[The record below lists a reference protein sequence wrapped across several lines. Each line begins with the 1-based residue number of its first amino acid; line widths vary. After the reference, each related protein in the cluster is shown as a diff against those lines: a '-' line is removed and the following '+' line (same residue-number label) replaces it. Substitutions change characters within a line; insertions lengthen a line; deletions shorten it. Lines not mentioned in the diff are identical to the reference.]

1 MPENVNLD
9 GSEEDFARLL
19 VFHRIIN
26 KEQLQKA
33 MEDRQT
39 HVANTGKVETL
50 RDTLIRTKVVISP
63 LIFDVLRVA
72 SKVIEICTK
81 CNATHHI
88 HFYHP
93 GSRYFCTH
101 CKGPLRVTDPGQSLK
116 WQPGE
121 LARSVNEI
129 NAPMMDDPS
138 QTAIVRMATKED
150 TIAPPATADETM
162 LDMGKMNRPVRKET
176 KRITGRRPLPSL
188 PREPRVT
195 PEVEDQP
202 QSDEPKKKGFFGKLF
217 GKK

>member
-1 MPENVNLD
+1 
-9 GSEEDFARLL
+9 
-19 VFHRIIN
+19 
-26 KEQLQKA
+26 QKA

-72 SKVIEICTK
+72 SKVIEVCTK

-93 GSRYFCTH
+93 GSRYFCTY

-121 LARSVNEI
+121 LTRSVNEI
-129 NAPMMDDPS
+129 NSPFPEAPAKDPS
-138 QTAIVRMATKED
+138 ESQITRLATKKDE
-150 TIAPPATADETM
+150 TIASLPLSDETM
-162 LDMGKMNRPVRKET
+162 LDFGIPAKSPVKPTSAPSGGASAGKPAAAA
-176 KRITGRRPLPSL
+176 PP
-188 PREPRVT
+188 PP
-195 PEVEDQP
+195 PP
-202 QSDEPKKKGFFGKLF
+202 PAPKP
-217 GKK
+217 